1 MVHIRH
7 ATGCPPQLRCLSH
20 PKRLQPVV
28 WEGMGVKQH
37 SAMCDCPHVSVLS
50 VSVLLPFVLRDTAGN

>member
-7 ATGCPPQLRCLSH
+7 ATSCPPQLRCLIHS
-20 PKRLQPVV
+20 KRLQPVV
-28 WEGMGVKQH
+28 WEGMGAQQH

-50 VSVLLPFVLRDTAGN
+50 DSVLLPFVLRDTAGS